1 MGYLLASEREVTHH
15 ESNITET
22 VSDEFV
28 HDNVLRPHTH
38 KVRYGNG
45 RWVFANRMEYDG
57 EDRLI
62 TKWVGGMP
70 MEEDRFLQEVNY
82 AYDDIGRLIRIN
94 NPSTFLCN
102 IGKEVCDFS
111 LKLDFPLLWGENC
124 DRLSGVKINGQV
136 YSLATSWDLLA
147 HQSQIAPAIEEA
159 LDAYGLDGEV
169 TIDFVEVLGG
179 QTLSIN
185 VTGTFATELSLILG
199 TCGEEVALTPDC
211 CIIPP

>member
-1 MGYLLASEREVTHH
+1 LVASRGSNPDTLVLVTKQDTLDDIGRIVYSEAQYPDATVTTTLSHSSVGYLLASEREVTHN
-15 ESNITET
+15 SGITET

-82 AYDDIGRLIRIN
+82 ACG
-94 NPSTFLCN
+94 
-102 IGKEVCDFS
+102 
-111 LKLDFPLLWGENC
+111 LKP
-124 DRLSGVKINGQV
+124 
-136 YSLATSWDLLA
+136 
-147 HQSQIAPAIEEA
+147 
-159 LDAYGLDGEV
+159 
-169 TIDFVEVLGG
+169 
-179 QTLSIN
+179 
-185 VTGTFATELSLILG
+185 
-199 TCGEEVALTPDC
+199 C
-211 CIIPP
+211 CRN